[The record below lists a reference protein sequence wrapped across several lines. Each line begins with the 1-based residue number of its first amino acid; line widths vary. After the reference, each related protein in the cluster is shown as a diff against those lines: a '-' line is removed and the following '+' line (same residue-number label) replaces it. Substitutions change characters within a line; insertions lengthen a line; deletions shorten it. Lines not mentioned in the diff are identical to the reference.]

1 MLGGAI
7 PIVSDL
13 FQYLLDGLG
22 WVLARIY
29 DVIPNYG
36 LSIIVLTIVIRFIL
50 FPLGIKQIK
59 SMQHMQAMQ
68 PKIKEIQK
76 KYKNNKQKV
85 QEETMRLY
93 KEAGVNPLGSCLP
106 VLAQFPIL
114 ISMYAVLRAPGYEP
128 VTTDGQ
134 VSAYR
139 ITNNHIPV
147 DSDLFGSVVT
157 HENTNLLVVNLQ
169 CSADQAG
176 NLEKSTI
183 KDSEGNPVEA
193 GLPLENDDGAP
204 LDSFTSKPVLDCG
217 VGGLVDKIPY
227 VVLLGLM
234 IGTTFFQQRQ
244 MQKSSPP
251 GAASQQQQMILKIM
265 PLFFGFIG
273 YTFPTGLVLYWT
285 TSNFFQIGQQ
295 TLLLRAGHIGPD
307 AVEKR
312 MAEQREKQA
321 KQAEKGTPQKKG
333 FMSSM
338 LERAEVE
345 RKRRDADG
353 GAKPAKGSKGGSAK
367 GGAKGGSSP
376 GGTARGGTAKGKGGS
391 GGNRGSGGPKGSS
404 SSKNPPR
411 RPKKPGSEG
420 SGGTRG

>member
-1 MLGGAI
+1 MTAI
-7 PIVSDL
+7 CS
-13 FQYLLDGLG
+13 
-22 WVLARIY
+22 R
-29 DVIPNYG
+29 
-36 LSIIVLTIVIRFIL
+36 
-50 FPLGIKQIK
+50 
-59 SMQHMQAMQ
+59 
-68 PKIKEIQK
+68 
-76 KYKNNKQKV
+76 
-85 QEETMRLY
+85 
-93 KEAGVNPLGSCLP
+93 
-106 VLAQFPIL
+106 
-114 ISMYAVLRAPGYEP
+114 
-128 VTTDGQ
+128 
-134 VSAYR
+134 
-139 ITNNHIPV
+139 
-147 DSDLFGSVVT
+147 SVVT

-295 TLLLRAGHIGPD
+295 TLLLRAGHIGPGR
-307 AVEKR
+307 A
-312 MAEQREKQA
+312 REA
-321 KQAEKGTPQKKG
+321 H
-333 FMSSM
+333 
-338 LERAEVE
+338 
-345 RKRRDADG
+345 G
-353 GAKPAKGSKGGSAK
+353 GAAGEAGQTGREGDPAEEGLHVVDA
-367 GGAKGGSSP
+367 
-376 GGTARGGTAKGKGGS
+376 GTG
-391 GGNRGSGGPKGSS
+391 
-404 SSKNPPR
+404 
-411 RPKKPGSEG
+411 
-420 SGGTRG
+420 